1 MAPRHKEIVRELG
14 DGFAVA
20 WDTTE
25 VSDDVRTTFQE
36 AVDSQVDIAMKALT
50 EEGAIVILGQAKAF
64 SDDPAA
70 PPEGERRVAEDGAAR
85 R

>member
-1 MAPRHKEIVRELG
+1 MSSRHKEIVRELG

-36 AVDSQVDIAMKALT
+36 AVDNQVDIAMKALT
-50 EEGAIVILGQAKAF
+50 REGEVVILGQAKVF
-64 SDDPAA
+64 SDDP
-70 PPEGERRVAEDGAAR
+70 PPPPSGEGGGAEDGAGR
-85 R
+85 

>member
-1 MAPRHKEIVRELG
+1 MSSRHKEIVRKLG

-36 AVDSQVDIAMKALT
+36 AVDNQVDIAMKALT
-50 EEGAIVILGQAKAF
+50 DEGEVIIFGQAKVYG
-64 SDDPAA
+64 DGTA
-70 PPEGERRVAEDGAAR
+70 PPDAGERRVAGNGAAR
-85 R
+85 K